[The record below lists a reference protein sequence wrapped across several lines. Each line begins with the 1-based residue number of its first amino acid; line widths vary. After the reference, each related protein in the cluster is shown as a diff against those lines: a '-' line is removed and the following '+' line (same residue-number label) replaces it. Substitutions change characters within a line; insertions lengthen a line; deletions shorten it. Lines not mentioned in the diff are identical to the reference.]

1 MKSISLLILLTLS
14 LFVKD
19 SRTNEQF
26 VRELE
31 GKWVYSHTTNIY
43 GDSFKVKFIYFS
55 QLRYNLE
62 FINKNKLTSKQY
74 NHYISK
80 DLGVFYKRL
89 TPNPFMNLI
98 LIANDSL
105 IKRPYSILINTNSNV
120 NLASELSTKGSI
132 FFAAYGSIFKEF
144 YAIKKFQNDT
154 LVFYD
159 DAPSFIQVKDSLV
172 NVYDFT
178 RRAHPGK
185 YNTSTLHY
193 YVKVKK

>member
-19 SRTNEQF
+19 SRSNKQF
-26 VRELE
+26 VRDLE

-62 FINKNKLTSKQY
+62 FINKAKLTTKQY
-74 NHYISK
+74 NQYFRKS
-80 DLGVFYKRL
+80 LRSFYKKF

-98 LIANDSL
+98 LVVSDSL
-105 IKRPYSILINTNSNV
+105 IKKPNFILLDTDTNE
-120 NLASELSTKGSI
+120 NLDSVLNSKGSLL
-132 FFAAYGSIFKEF
+132 FGTFGNYKEF

-159 DAPSFIQVKDSLV
+159 DSPSLFRLRI
-172 NVYDFT
+172 
-178 RRAHPGK
+178 A
-185 YNTSTLHY
+185 
-193 YVKVKK
+193 